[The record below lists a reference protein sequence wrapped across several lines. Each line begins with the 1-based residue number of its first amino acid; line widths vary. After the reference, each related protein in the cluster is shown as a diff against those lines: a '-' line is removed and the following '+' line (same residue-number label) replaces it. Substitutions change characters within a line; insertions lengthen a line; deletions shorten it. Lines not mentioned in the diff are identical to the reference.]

1 MTNQPYDVMT
11 REEIEAS
18 WKKQNQNKEEQKMEQ
33 NQTNWMQTEL
43 NEANQNISPIGDRKE
58 ALKIEDKQM
67 VEVDIDFSKPFDKWI
82 DPNNTKTIRKIIP
95 VRCNGKDMNFWLNPA
110 NPIYRELLEAGQ
122 KGQTH
127 FKIMR
132 TGVAKATRY
141 VLVH

>member
-1 MTNQPYDVMT
+1 MKGD
-11 REEIEAS
+11 E
-18 WKKQNQNKEEQKMEQ
+18 KKM
-33 NQTNWMQTEL
+33 NWMQTEL
-43 NEANQNISPIGDRKE
+43 NEAKQNTSPIGDRKE

-82 DPNNTKTIRKIIP
+82 DPNNAKTIRKIIP
-95 VRCNGKDMNFWLNPA
+95 VKCNNKEMNFWLNPA
-110 NPIYRELLEAGQ
+110 NPIYRELLEAGE

-141 VLVH
+141 VLVK